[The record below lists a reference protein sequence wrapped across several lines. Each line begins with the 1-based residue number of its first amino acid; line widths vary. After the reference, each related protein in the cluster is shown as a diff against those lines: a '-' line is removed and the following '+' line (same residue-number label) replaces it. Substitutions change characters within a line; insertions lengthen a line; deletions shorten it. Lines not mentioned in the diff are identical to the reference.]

1 MDTKNNESQILYV
14 HEHKIKDV
22 CKIGI
27 GTIDR
32 AKKAYQYQNNDKDS
46 QKNKLAI
53 FSFENTNAITIEKIC
68 KQTLKRINST
78 EFYVIEFYKA
88 CLLFTLIGGKL
99 DESNSQF
106 IDRSK
111 ISVKIATPS
120 VKNSIPLSQRF
131 ADLIRILVENYSH
144 IIPKVKMEL
153 NNNGKRNVL
162 LTKDEFD
169 IYNKDGN
176 RTGWKTYKEQWYY
189 RTGIDATTL
198 SNYIK
203 IVERKVHR

>member
-1 MDTKNNESQILYV
+1 MNKTNDRQILYV
-14 HEHKIKDV
+14 HEHTIKDV

-32 AKKAYQYQNNDKDS
+32 AKKAYQYQNNDKDA

-53 FSFENTNAITIEKIC
+53 FSFENTDALTIEKIC
-68 KQTLKRINST
+68 KQVLKRINST

-99 DESNSQF
+99 DETNSQY

-111 ISVKIATPS
+111 ISVKIANPTTKNSTPLS
-120 VKNSIPLSQRF
+120 ERFAELIKSLVDNYNHIIDEVKN
-131 ADLIRILVENYSH
+131 
-144 IIPKVKMEL
+144 EL

-176 RTGWKTYKEQWYY
+176 RAGWKVYNEQWYY
-189 RTGIDATTL
+189 RTGVEATTL
-198 SNYIK
+198 SKYIK
-203 IVERKVHR
+203 IVERKIHE

>member
-1 MDTKNNESQILYV
+1 MDNNIRQILYV
-14 HEHKIKDV
+14 HEHNIKDV

-32 AKKAYQYQNNDKDS
+32 AQKAYQYQNKDKDS

-53 FSFENTNAITIEKIC
+53 FSFENTEAITIEKIC
-68 KQTLKRINST
+68 KQVLKRINST
-78 EFYVIEFYKA
+78 EFYAIEFYKA
-88 CLLFTLIGGKL
+88 CILFTLLGGKI
-99 DESNSQF
+99 DEPNSQY

-111 ISVKIATPS
+111 ISVKIASPS
-120 VKNSIPLSQRF
+120 IKNSVPLSERF
-131 ADLIRILVENYSH
+131 TDLIKSLVENYNH
-144 IIPKVKMEL
+144 IIDDVKREL

-176 RTGWKTYKEQWYY
+176 RTGWKAYKEQWYY
-189 RTGIDATTL
+189 RTDVDATTL
-198 SNYIK
+198 SYYIK
-203 IVERKVHR
+203 IVERKINE

>member
-1 MDTKNNESQILYV
+1 MNTNNERQILYV

-27 GTIDR
+27 GSIDR
-32 AKKAYQYQNNDKDS
+32 AQKAYQYQNNDKDS

-53 FSFENTNAITIEKIC
+53 FSFENTDAITIEKIC
-68 KQTLKRINST
+68 KQVLKRINST

-99 DESNSQF
+99 DESNSQY

-111 ISVKIATPS
+111 ISVKIASPS
-120 VKNSIPLSQRF
+120 MKNSIPLSERF
-131 ADLIRILVENYSH
+131 ADLVRLLVEDYNH
-144 IIPKVKMEL
+144 IIEDVKIEL

-162 LTKDEFD
+162 LTKDEFS

-176 RTGWKTYKEQWYY
+176 RTGWKAYKEQWYY

-203 IVERKVHR
+203 IVERKIHD

>member
-1 MDTKNNESQILYV
+1 MDKDNERGQILYV

-53 FSFENTNAITIEKIC
+53 FSFENADAITIEKIC
-68 KQTLKRINST
+68 KQVLKRINST

-88 CLLFTLIGGKL
+88 CLLFTIIGGKL
-99 DESNSQF
+99 DETNSQY

-120 VKNSIPLSQRF
+120 ANNTIPLSERF
-131 ADLIRILVENYSH
+131 ADLIKSLVKNYTP
-144 IIPKVKMEL
+144 IIDEVKMEL

-176 RTGWKTYKEQWYY
+176 RTGWKAYKEQWYY
-189 RTGIDATTL
+189 RTGVDATSL

-203 IVERKVHR
+203 IVERKINE

>member
-1 MDTKNNESQILYV
+1 MNTHNEKQILYV

-27 GTIDR
+27 GTIER

-53 FSFENTNAITIEKIC
+53 FSFENTDTLTIEKIC
-68 KQTLKRINST
+68 KQVLKRINST

-120 VKNSIPLSQRF
+120 IKNSIPLSQRF
-131 ADLIRILVENYSH
+131 ADLIKILVENYTH
-144 IIPKVKMEL
+144 LIFEVKMEL
-153 NNNGKRNVL
+153 NNDGKRNVL
-162 LTKDEFD
+162 LMKEEFD
-169 IYNKDGN
+169 IYNEDGN
-176 RTGWKTYKEQWYY
+176 RTGWKTYKELWYY
-189 RTGIDATTL
+189 RTGVDATTL

-203 IVERKVHR
+203 IVERKVNL

>member
-1 MDTKNNESQILYV
+1 MNSNNEKQILYV
-14 HEHKIKDV
+14 HEHNIKDV

-32 AKKAYQYQNNDKDS
+32 AKKAYQYLNNDKNS

-53 FSFENTNAITIEKIC
+53 FSFDNSDALTIEKIC
-68 KQTLKRINST
+68 KQVLKRINST
-78 EFYVIEFYKA
+78 EFYAIEFYKA

-99 DESNSQF
+99 DEFNSQF

-111 ISVKIATPS
+111 ISVKIASPS
-120 VKNSIPLSQRF
+120 AKNTIPLSQRF
-131 ADLIRILVENYSH
+131 ADLIITLVEKYSH
-144 IIPKVKMEL
+144 KVEEVKIEL
-153 NNNGKRNVL
+153 NNNGKRSAF
-162 LTKDEFD
+162 LTKEEFD

-176 RTGWKTYKEQWYY
+176 RTGWKTYKELWYY
-189 RTGIDATTL
+189 RTGVDATTL

-203 IVERKVHR
+203 IVERKINE

>member
-1 MDTKNNESQILYV
+1 MNNEKQILYV

-53 FSFENTNAITIEKIC
+53 FSFENTDALIIEKIC
-68 KQTLKRINST
+68 KQVLKRINST

-111 ISVKIATPS
+111 ISVKITAPS
-120 VKNSIPLSQRF
+120 VKNAIPLSQRF
-131 ADLIRILVENYSH
+131 AGLIKILVENYNH
-144 IIPKVKMEL
+144 IVHEVKMEL

-162 LTKDEFD
+162 LTKEEFD

-176 RTGWKTYKEQWYY
+176 RTGWKTYKELWYY
-189 RTGIDATTL
+189 RTGVDATTL

-203 IVERKVHR
+203 IVERKVHE

>member
-1 MDTKNNESQILYV
+1 MDDNGRQILYI
-14 HEHKIKDV
+14 HEHNIKDV

-32 AKKAYQYQNNDKDS
+32 AQKAYQYQNNDKDS

-53 FSFENTNAITIEKIC
+53 FSFENTDAITIEKIC
-68 KQTLKRINST
+68 KQVLKRINST
-78 EFYVIEFYKA
+78 EFYVIEFYRA
-88 CLLFTLIGGKL
+88 CLLFTLLGGKL
-99 DESNSQF
+99 DETNSQY

-120 VKNSIPLSQRF
+120 AKNTIPLSERF
-131 ADLIRILVENYSH
+131 ADLIKSLVENHTH
-144 IIPKVKMEL
+144 IIDEVKREL
-153 NNNGKRNVL
+153 NNSGKRNVL

-176 RTGWKTYKEQWYY
+176 RTGWKSYKEQWYY
-189 RTGIDATTL
+189 RTGVDATTL
-198 SNYIK
+198 SSYIK
-203 IVERKVHR
+203 ILERKIFE

>member
-1 MDTKNNESQILYV
+1 MKNHNNQILYV

-27 GTIDR
+27 GTIER

-53 FSFENTNAITIEKIC
+53 FSFENTDAITIEKIC
-68 KQTLKRINST
+68 KQVLKRINST

-99 DESNSQF
+99 DETNSQY

-111 ISVKIATPS
+111 ISVKIANPS
-120 VKNSIPLSQRF
+120 VKNTIPLSERF
-131 ADLIRILVENYSH
+131 ADLVKSLVENYDH
-144 IIPKVKMEL
+144 LINEVKNEL

-162 LTKDEFD
+162 LTKEEFYM
-169 IYNKDGN
+169 YNKSGK

-189 RTGIDATTL
+189 RTGVDATTL
-198 SNYIK
+198 SKYIK
-203 IVERKVHR
+203 IIERKIND

>member
-1 MDTKNNESQILYV
+1 MMDNNRQILYV

-32 AKKAYQYQNNDKDS
+32 AKKAYQYQNSDTDS

-53 FSFENTNAITIEKIC
+53 FSFENTDALTIEKIC
-68 KQTLKRINST
+68 KQVLKRINST

-88 CLLFTLIGGKL
+88 CILFTLLGGKL
-99 DESNSQF
+99 DESDSQY

-111 ISVKIATPS
+111 ISVKIASATI
-120 VKNSIPLSQRF
+120 KNSIPLSERF
-131 ADLIRILVENYSH
+131 ADLIKSLVDNYGH
-144 IIPKVKMEL
+144 IINDVKMEL

-169 IYNKDGN
+169 KYNIDGN
-176 RTGWKTYKEQWYY
+176 RTGWKSYNEQWYY
-189 RTGIDATTL
+189 RTGVDATTL

-203 IVERKVHR
+203 IVERKIL

>member
-1 MDTKNNESQILYV
+1 MSMDNNTKQILYI

-53 FSFENTNAITIEKIC
+53 FSFENITALAIERIC
-68 KQTLKRINST
+68 KQVLKRINST

-88 CLLFTLIGGKL
+88 CTLFTLLGGKL
-99 DESNSQF
+99 DETNSQY

-111 ISVKIATPS
+111 ISIKIASPTA
-120 VKNSIPLSQRF
+120 KNTIPLSERF
-131 ADLIRILVENYSH
+131 AGLIQSLVDKSNETKITDIKN
-144 IIPKVKMEL
+144 KL
-153 NNNGKRNVL
+153 NNNGKRKVL
-162 LTKDEFD
+162 LTKIEFD
-169 IYNKDGN
+169 DFNRDGT
-176 RTGWKTYKEQWYY
+176 RTGWKAHKDWHF
-189 RTGIDATTL
+189 RTGIDSTHL
-198 SNYIK
+198 SDYIK
-203 IVERKVHR
+203 IIEREINE

>member
-1 MDTKNNESQILYV
+1 MDTNNDRQILYAY
-14 HEHKIKDV
+14 EHKIKDV

-32 AKKAYQYQNNDKDS
+32 AKKAYQYQSNDKDS
-46 QKNKLAI
+46 RKNKLAI
-53 FSFENTNAITIEKIC
+53 FSFENTDAITIEKIC
-68 KQTLKRINST
+68 KQVLKRINST

-88 CLLFTLIGGKL
+88 CLLFTLLGGKL
-99 DESNSQF
+99 DESNSQY

-111 ISVKIATPS
+111 ISVKIAQPS
-120 VKNSIPLSQRF
+120 VKNSTPLSERF
-131 ADLIRILVENYSH
+131 ADLIKSLVENYNH
-144 IIPKVKMEL
+144 IIDEVKREL
-153 NNNGKRNVL
+153 NNDGKRNVL

-176 RTGWKTYKEQWYY
+176 RTGWKAYKEQWYY
-189 RTGIDATTL
+189 RTGVDATTL

-203 IVERKVHR
+203 IIERKINE

>member
-1 MDTKNNESQILYV
+1 MTKNIEKQILYI

-53 FSFENTNAITIEKIC
+53 FSFENTDAITIEKIC
-68 KQTLKRINST
+68 KQVLKRINST

-88 CLLFTLIGGKL
+88 CLLFTLLGGKL
-99 DESNSQF
+99 DDSNSQY

-111 ISVKIATPS
+111 ISVKIATPTI
-120 VKNSIPLSQRF
+120 KNSIPLSERF
-131 ADLIRILVENYSH
+131 GDLIKLLVENHSH
-144 IIPKVKMEL
+144 LIDEVKNEL

-162 LTKDEFD
+162 LTKEEFD
-169 IYNKDGN
+169 LYNKDGN
-176 RTGWKTYKEQWYY
+176 RTGWKSYQELWCY
-189 RTGIDATTL
+189 RTGVDATTL

-203 IVERKVHR
+203 IVERKVYE

>member
-1 MDTKNNESQILYV
+1 MDKDNEGQILYV

-32 AKKAYQYQNNDKDS
+32 ARKAYQYQNNDKDS

-53 FSFENTNAITIEKIC
+53 FSFENADAITIEKIC
-68 KQTLKRINST
+68 KQVLKRINST

-88 CLLFTLIGGKL
+88 CLLFTIIGGKL
-99 DESNSQF
+99 DEVNSQY

-120 VKNSIPLSQRF
+120 AKNTIPLSERF
-131 ADLIRILVENYSH
+131 ADLTKSLVENYTH
-144 IIPKVKMEL
+144 TIDEVKREL

-169 IYNKDGN
+169 IYNNDGN
-176 RTGWKTYKEQWYY
+176 RTGWKAYKEQWYY
-189 RTGIDATTL
+189 RRGVDATTL

-203 IVERKVHR
+203 IVERKINE

>member
-1 MDTKNNESQILYV
+1 MNDNGRQILYI
-14 HEHKIKDV
+14 HEHNIKDV

-32 AKKAYQYQNNDKDS
+32 AQKAYQYQNNDKDS

-53 FSFENTNAITIEKIC
+53 FLFENIDALAIEKIC
-68 KQTLKRINST
+68 KQVLKRINST
-78 EFYVIEFYKA
+78 EFYVVEFYKA
-88 CLLFTLIGGKL
+88 CILFTLLGGKL
-99 DESNSQF
+99 DESNSQY

-120 VKNSIPLSQRF
+120 TKNTIPLSERF
-131 ADLIRILVENYSH
+131 ADLIKSLVENYTH
-144 IIPKVKMEL
+144 IIDEVKREL

-169 IYNKDGN
+169 IYNNDGN
-176 RTGWKTYKEQWYY
+176 RPGWKAYKEQWYY
-189 RTGIDATTL
+189 RTGVDATTL

-203 IVERKVHR
+203 IVERKINE

>member
-1 MDTKNNESQILYV
+1 MNNNTSQILYV

-32 AKKAYQYQNNDKDS
+32 AQKAYQYLNNDKDS

-53 FSFENTNAITIEKIC
+53 FAFENTDAITVEKIC
-68 KQTLKRINST
+68 KQVLKRINST
-78 EFYVIEFYKA
+78 EFYAIEFYKA
-88 CLLFTLIGGKL
+88 CTLFTLLGGKL
-99 DESNSQF
+99 DESNSQY

-111 ISVKIATPS
+111 ISVKIASPTI
-120 VKNSIPLSQRF
+120 KNSVPLSERF
-131 ADLIRILVENYSH
+131 ADLIISLVENHSH
-144 IIPKVKMEL
+144 VIDDVKNEL

-162 LTKDEFD
+162 LTKEEFD
-169 IYNKDGN
+169 LYNQEGK
-176 RTGWKTYKEQWYY
+176 RTGWKAYKEQWYY
-189 RTGIDATTL
+189 RTGVDATTM

-203 IVERKVHR
+203 IVERKTNE

>member
-1 MDTKNNESQILYV
+1 MNTNNKKQILYI

-53 FSFENTNAITIEKIC
+53 YSFENTEAITIEKIC
-68 KQTLKRINST
+68 KQVLKRINST
-78 EFYVIEFYKA
+78 EFYAIEFYKA

-99 DESNSQF
+99 DEPNSQF

-120 VKNSIPLSQRF
+120 AKNSTPLSQRF
-131 ADLIRILVENYSH
+131 ADLIRILVEDH
-144 IIPKVKMEL
+144 KDKIHEVKMKL
-153 NNNGKRNVL
+153 NNNGQRNVL
-162 LTKDEFD
+162 LTKEEFN
-169 IYNKDGN
+169 IYNKSGN
-176 RTGWKTYKEQWYY
+176 RTGWKTYKKLWHY

-203 IVERKVHR
+203 IVERKIL

>member
-1 MDTKNNESQILYV
+1 MDLNNEKQILYV
-14 HEHKIKDV
+14 HEHTIKDV

-27 GTIDR
+27 GTIER

-53 FSFENTNAITIEKIC
+53 FSFENTDAVTIENIC
-68 KQTLKRINST
+68 KQVLKRINST
-78 EFYVIEFYKA
+78 EFYAIEFYKA

-99 DESNSQF
+99 DEINSQY

-111 ISVKIATPS
+111 ISVKIANSS
-120 VKNSIPLSQRF
+120 VKNIIPLSERF
-131 ADLIRILVENYSH
+131 ADLIILLVENYAY
-144 IIPKVKMEL
+144 ILDEVKNEL

-162 LTKDEFD
+162 LTKEEFD

-176 RTGWKTYKEQWYY
+176 RTGWKVYKEQWYY
-189 RTGIDATTL
+189 RTGVDATTL
-198 SNYIK
+198 SKYIK
-203 IVERKVHR
+203 IVERKIHE